1 MIKKTIIK
9 SISAREILDSRG
21 NPTIEAEVLL
31 ADGSIGVA
39 AVPSGASTGV
49 HEAVELRDG
58 GKRYGGNGVLKAVEN
73 VNKKINKL
81 LKGEDAL
88 KQREL
93 DRMMIELDGTENKG
107 NLGANAILSVSL
119 ALARACAQSKKV
131 PLYKYIR
138 STFKLQ
144 EKVWRMPVP
153 TMNVLNGGRHADNG
167 LSVQEFML
175 VPIKGN
181 FAEKVRIGSEVFHAL
196 KELLKEKKLGIAVG
210 DEGGFAPKLAFNE
223 EALKLLMKAISNAGY
238 KPGKD
243 VMLASDIA
251 ASEFYKNGKYFF
263 SNQHSGI
270 SAEEMAKILVGW
282 LRKYPFISLED
293 PFAEDDW
300 ENWAKFTQEVGKK
313 AIIIGDDL
321 FVTNVER
328 LKKGI
333 EEKVGNAILIK
344 LNQIGS
350 LSETIDAIYLAK
362 KNKYKISVSHRSGET
377 CDTFIADLAVAVNA
391 DFIKTGSLS
400 RSERVEKYNR
410 LMKIESELK

>member
-9 SISAREILDSRG
+9 SISAIEILDSRG

-31 ADGSIGVA
+31 ADGSVGVV
-39 AVPSGASTGV
+39 AVPSGASTGT

-58 GKRYGGNGVLKAVEN
+58 GKRYSGNGVLKAVEN

-107 NLGANAILSVSL
+107 NLGANSILSVSL

-175 VPIKGN
+175 VPIKGD

-196 KELLKEKKLGIAVG
+196 KVLLKEKKLSIAVG
-210 DEGGFAPKLAFNE
+210 DEGGFAPKLTFNE

-251 ASEFYKNGKYFF
+251 ASEFYKGGKYFF
-263 SNQHSGI
+263 SNPHSGI
-270 SAEEMAKILVGW
+270 SAEEMTKILIGW

-300 ENWAKFTQEVGKK
+300 ENWAKFTNEVGKK
-313 AIIIGDDL
+313 VIIIGDDL

>member
-196 KELLKEKKLGIAVG
+196 KELLKEKK
-210 DEGGFAPKLAFNE
+210 
-223 EALKLLMKAISNAGY
+223 
-238 KPGKD
+238 
-243 VMLASDIA
+243 
-251 ASEFYKNGKYFF
+251 
-263 SNQHSGI
+263 
-270 SAEEMAKILVGW
+270 
-282 LRKYPFISLED
+282 
-293 PFAEDDW
+293 
-300 ENWAKFTQEVGKK
+300 
-313 AIIIGDDL
+313 
-321 FVTNVER
+321 
-328 LKKGI
+328 
-333 EEKVGNAILIK
+333 
-344 LNQIGS
+344 
-350 LSETIDAIYLAK
+350 
-362 KNKYKISVSHRSGET
+362 
-377 CDTFIADLAVAVNA
+377 
-391 DFIKTGSLS
+391 
-400 RSERVEKYNR
+400 
-410 LMKIESELK
+410 